1 MAVSLLEIMR
11 IFGAG
16 NGFTDFWGGY
26 WALRFLCAVSRFCVF
41 WLQPGFHFFSAT
53 GFWCFFG
60 GNWALLFFRGNWD
73 FRASPQAETGPAHA
87 QQSSS
92 RRSAGKGLTAVSAF
106 AV

>member
-1 MAVSLLEIMR
+1 MAVNLLEIMR

-16 NGFTDFWGGY
+16 TGFAFFAGQLGFVFFW
-26 WALRFLCAVSRFCVF
+26 R
-41 WLQPGFHFFSAT
+41 QPGFAF
-53 GFWCFFG
+53 
-60 GNWALLFFRGNWD
+60 LRGNWD

-92 RRSAGKGLTAVSAF
+92 RRSAGQGPTAVSAF

>member
-1 MAVSLLEIMR
+1 MAVNLLEIKR

-16 NGFTDFWGGY
+16 IG
-26 WALRFLCAVSRFCVF
+26 LCVFLCGIWV
-41 WLQPGFHFFSAT
+41 L
-53 GFWCFFG
+53 CFFG
-60 GNWALLFFRGNWD
+60 GNRDLLFLWGNWD

-92 RRSAGKGLTAVSAF
+92 RRSAGQGPTAVSAF